1 MFVGSKSGSSIEHI
15 REFEEIQLKKV
26 KEEKEEKIVEIDAKT
41 GIEKIEDEIL
51 ESDDELENEESEEIG
66 AEGHEKEKTVHSQ
79 EVLKKVYIHLH
90 LKVRPKLMR
99 LITPKTAEASE
110 EVTKRALNMPLAAAL
125 INVLIS
131 LGPEAIRSFC
141 PNVILKIVDMLR
153 NREFSQ
159 RELSRKAL
167 LSALES
173 LGDAWFG
180 MFLDELVSGL
190 QSGFPL
196 FGTVIMMALS

>member
-1 MFVGSKSGSSIEHI
+1 MEHI
-15 REFEEIQLKKV
+15 REFEEIQLKKE
-26 KEEKEEKIVEIDAKT
+26 KEEKEEKVVEIDGTT
-41 GIEKIEDEIL
+41 GAEKIEEEIV
-51 ESDDELENEESEEIG
+51 ESDEEEENEDEPEEMETG
-66 AEGHEKEKTVHSQ
+66 ETDKKLYST

-99 LITPKTAEASE
+99 LITPRTGEASE

-190 QSGFPL
+190 QLGS
-196 FGTVIMMALS
+196 TR